1 MSVTQRMSIRDVD
14 PNAYKAVL
22 GLERYVHA
30 GNLDEG
36 LLSLVKIRAS
46 QINHCAWCLD
56 MHVAEARKEGV
67 EQRQIDLIAAW
78 REAPALFS
86 AREQAALAFT
96 EQVTLISQDGVS
108 DDVWDDVTS
117 AFDEKEIVLLLMAIA
132 AINVWNRMN
141 VAVHTDLPL
150 QAAIAG

>member
-141 VAVHTDLPL
+141 VAVHTDLSL